1 MNNNNLI
8 NTSRKPWL
16 DALRGL
22 AILMVVY
29 GHCVRDL
36 TNYFVFTSPVK
47 MPLFFAIT
55 GYVFVVK
62 EWGSFFTQL
71 FKKVLVPWFFLGL
84 IPVLFFIP
92 FNGLGYFFN
101 YLMSMLSGKVLWFM
115 PCFII
120 AEIIYYL
127 LRRYIKRDMLLV
139 LVAFLCMSLGLMLS
153 KNSILDYA
161 MVNRALMIQ
170 PFFLIGY
177 YFHKYESFFIKMSW
191 WVIAGAFA
199 IYICMCVIGMRLFP
213 GEVIDVH
220 NNRYFNIP
228 FCLLQIILGCLLL
241 FTTASKANFK
251 SKTMSII
258 GQNTLVIYCWHSY
271 AFLILTVG
279 LSIVGFD
286 LQINWFTA
294 LVKLL
299 WATVVCSVLAL
310 LLNRF
315 LPEMVGKKR
324 N

>member
-1 MNNNNLI
+1 MNKNNLI

-29 GHCVRDL
+29 GHCVRGL
-36 TNYFVFTSPVK
+36 TNYFVFSSPVK

-62 EWGSFFTQL
+62 EWGPFFTQL

-84 IPVLFFIP
+84 VPVLFFIP
-92 FNGLGYFFN
+92 FNGFGYFFN
-101 YLMSMLSGKVLWFM
+101 YFLSMLSGKVLWFM
-115 PCFII
+115 PCFVI
-120 AEIIYYL
+120 AEIIHYL
-127 LRRYIKRDMLLV
+127 LRRFVKKDIVLV
-139 LVAFLCMSLGLMLS
+139 LVAFICMFLGLLLS

-161 MVNRALMIQ
+161 MFNRALTVQ

-177 YFHKYESFFIKMSW
+177 YFHKYESVFVKMRW
-191 WVIAGAFA
+191 WVVAGAFV
-199 IYICMCVIGMRLFP
+199 IYICMCVFGMRFFP
-213 GEVIDVH
+213 DEVIDVH

-241 FTTASKANFK
+241 FTIASKANFK
-251 SKTMSII
+251 SKIMSII

-279 LSIVGFD
+279 LSIVGFE
-286 LQINWFTA
+286 LQVNWFAA
-294 LVKLL
+294 LVKML
-299 WATVVCSVLAL
+299 WATIVCSVLAL

>member
-1 MNNNNLI
+1 MNKNNLI

-36 TNYFVFTSPVK
+36 TNYFVFTSPFK

-62 EWGSFFTQL
+62 EWGPFFTQL
-71 FKKVLVPWFFLGL
+71 FKKVIVPWFFLGL
-84 IPVLFFIP
+84 VPVLFFIP
-92 FNGLGYFFN
+92 FNGFGYFFN
-101 YLMSMLSGKVLWFM
+101 YLLSMLSGKVLWFM
-115 PCFII
+115 PCFVI
-120 AEIIYYL
+120 AEIIHYL
-127 LRRYIKRDMLLV
+127 LRRYVNKDILLV
-139 LVAFLCMSLGLMLS
+139 LVALLCTILGLMLS
-153 KNSILDYA
+153 KRGILDYA
-161 MVNRALMIQ
+161 MFNRALTVQ

-177 YFHKYESFFIKMSW
+177 YFHKYESFFITIRW
-191 WVIAGAFA
+191 WVIASAFA
-199 IYICMCVIGMRLFP
+199 IYICMCVISMQLFP

-228 FCLLQIILGCLLL
+228 FCLVQIILGCLLL

-258 GQNTLVIYCWHSY
+258 GQNTLVIYCWHTY
-271 AFLILTVG
+271 AFLILSVG
-279 LSIVGFD
+279 LSVVGFE

-315 LPEMVGKKR
+315 LPEVVGKKR

>member
-1 MNNNNLI
+1 MNNNALI

-36 TNYFVFTSPVK
+36 TNYFVFSSPVK

-62 EWGSFFTQL
+62 EGKPFFTQL
-71 FKKVLVPWFFLGL
+71 FQKVLVPWFFLGL
-84 IPVLFFIP
+84 FPVLFFIP
-92 FNGLGYFFN
+92 FYGFGYIFN
-101 YLMSMLSGKVLWFM
+101 YILSMLSGKVLWYM
-115 PCFII
+115 PCFVI
-120 AEIIYYL
+120 AEIIHYL
-127 LRRYIKRDMLLV
+127 LRRYTKKDILLV
-139 LVAFLCMSLGLMLS
+139 LVAFLCMFLGLMLCK
-153 KNSILDYA
+153 KNILNYA
-161 MVNRALMIQ
+161 MFNRALTVQ

-177 YFHKYESFFIKMSW
+177 FFHKYEGFFVRMSW
-191 WVIAGAFA
+191 WVISCAFA
-199 IYICMCVIGMRLFP
+199 GYIGLCIIGMLLFP

-228 FCLLQIILGCLLL
+228 FCMVQIILGCLLL
-241 FTTASKANFK
+241 FTAASKANFK

-279 LSIVGFD
+279 LSIVGFE

-315 LPEMVGKKR
+315 LPEVVGKKR

>member
-1 MNNNNLI
+1 MNNNALI

-36 TNYFVFTSPVK
+36 TNYFVFSSPVK

-62 EWGSFFTQL
+62 EWGPFFTQL

-84 IPVLFFIP
+84 VPVLFFIP
-92 FNGLGYFFN
+92 FNGFGYFFN
-101 YLMSMLSGKVLWFM
+101 YLLSMLSGKVLWFM
-115 PCFII
+115 PCFVV
-120 AEIIYYL
+120 AEIIHYL
-127 LRRYIKRDMLLV
+127 LRRYVKKDILLV
-139 LVAFLCMSLGLMLS
+139 LVSFLCMFFGLILS

-161 MVNRALMIQ
+161 MFNRALTVQ

-177 YFHKYESFFIKMSW
+177 YFHKYESFFIKMRW
-191 WVIAGAFA
+191 WVIAGAFT
-199 IYICMCVIGMRLFP
+199 IYICMCVIAMRLFP

-241 FTTASKANFK
+241 FTIASKANFK

-279 LSIVGFD
+279 LSIVGYE

-294 LVKLL
+294 LAKLL
-299 WATVVCSVLAL
+299 WATAVCSALAL
-310 LLNRF
+310 LLNRY

-324 N
+324 R